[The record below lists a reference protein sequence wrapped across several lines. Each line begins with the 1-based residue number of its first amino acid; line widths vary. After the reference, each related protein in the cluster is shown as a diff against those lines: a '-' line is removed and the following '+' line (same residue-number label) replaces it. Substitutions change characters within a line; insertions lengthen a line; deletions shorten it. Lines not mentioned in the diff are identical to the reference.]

1 MIRPAS
7 LMRVKKRARESF
19 LDSWDREKVS
29 ETVSRRVAITA
40 DTKGFGV
47 SIAWFNEERCLS
59 GLVIASPV
67 R

>member
-1 MIRPAS
+1 LSLETQWRDPARLANEGQEKGS
-7 LMRVKKRARESF
+7 GSF

-47 SIAWFNEERCLS
+47 SIAWFNKE
-59 GLVIASPV
+59 GV
-67 R
+67 